1 MGEFNAGAWQT
12 AIGTSGTAR
21 SLADVMEQNGLSAVG
36 ISKSGL
42 ARVRQ
47 ILLQAGH
54 VDKVKLNGLRE
65 DRRPVLAGGFAIM
78 QAVFDLLGI
87 QHMQITQGAL
97 RDGVLYDLL
106 GRRGEHDI
114 RDHTVQTFQKRYH
127 VDVAQAQRVA
137 ALARTLATQ
146 IGLDAALIRD
156 VHYAGLLHETGRSIA
171 HASFHKHSAIFCN
184 MRYARLFQPR
194 TEPDCPTG
202 AGATRQAGK
211 AGQEYNRPGL
221 ARGTG
226 VAPGL
231 HHASGAPGTSGTR
244 LSAAAGAQALCILIT
259 PRLAGRACADASRT
273 YRGKQ
278 GMAKRRARSDHQRT
292 SRIKHHLAATKAGA
306 QPGTI
311 LYVGKEDIRD
321 TDASLIEF
329 GPQAGDLKQTI
340 FTDSHPEL
348 PEVTPDRTLWVNV
361 HGLANAEL
369 LQAIGH
375 HFSLHPLV
383 MEDIFN
389 TQQRSKVEIYS
400 GYLFITARL
409 VRVDAEAVIQSEQ
422 ISIVLGR
429 GFVLTFQEEAS
440 GTFKGIRDNLQN
452 EQSQLRR
459 LGADYLVYSL
469 MDKLVDRYFAVLESL
484 GERMEEIED
493 DLEMDARPKCLTDV
507 QTLRR
512 ALLAV
517 KRGLWPL
524 REMVN
529 TLQRD
534 EPDFFRSETQ
544 LYLRDVYDHTVQLIE
559 STEHYATW
567 SAACRTPIYRCRAT
581 V

>member
-1 MGEFNAGAWQT
+1 
-12 AIGTSGTAR
+12 
-21 SLADVMEQNGLSAVG
+21 
-36 ISKSGL
+36 
-42 ARVRQ
+42 
-47 ILLQAGH
+47 
-54 VDKVKLNGLRE
+54 
-65 DRRPVLAGGFAIM
+65 
-78 QAVFDLLGI
+78 
-87 QHMQITQGAL
+87 
-97 RDGVLYDLL
+97 
-106 GRRGEHDI
+106 
-114 RDHTVQTFQKRYH
+114 
-127 VDVAQAQRVA
+127 
-137 ALARTLATQ
+137 
-146 IGLDAALIRD
+146 
-156 VHYAGLLHETGRSIA
+156 
-171 HASFHKHSAIFCN
+171 
-184 MRYARLFQPR
+184 
-194 TEPDCPTG
+194 
-202 AGATRQAGK
+202 
-211 AGQEYNRPGL
+211 
-221 ARGTG
+221 
-226 VAPGL
+226 
-231 HHASGAPGTSGTR
+231 
-244 LSAAAGAQALCILIT
+244 
-259 PRLAGRACADASRT
+259 
-273 YRGKQ
+273 
-278 GMAKRRARSDHQRT
+278 MAKRRARSDHQRT

-559 STEHYATW
+559 STEALRDLVGSLQDTYLSLQGHRMNQQMRVLTVITTIFMPLTLIAG
-567 SAACRTPIYRCRAT
+567 IYGMNFEHIPELHWRYGYFYCVGLMAMIALSLAGYFKFRKWF
-581 V
+581 